1 MAVELLNDVN
11 SRVQGKLRVQNTASN
26 TKLLEE
32 ELETVA
38 SVNVANEDNTLALD
52 QLELEDDVGKQ
63 ELLVLTTP
71 NSLLVTFSLRS
82 VTRVAYLATN

>member
-71 NSLLVTFSLRS
+71 NSLS
-82 VTRVAYLATN
+82 VTVSLQPVICVAYLATN

>member
-11 SRVQGKLRVQNTASN
+11 SRVQGKLRIQNTASN

-38 SVNVANEDNTLALD
+38 SVNVANENNTLALD
-52 QLELEDDVGKQ
+52 QLELEDDVGK
-63 ELLVLTTP
+63 
-71 NSLLVTFSLRS
+71 
-82 VTRVAYLATN
+82 